1 MATHPS
7 KATRTASYLKVIAN
21 STRIEI
27 IGLLT
32 AKKQLTVTQICNKL
46 NIEQS
51 LISHHLKNMRN
62 SGILS
67 ATRDGIQI
75 YYSIASPEVL
85 GILKL
90 ANSSVGSKKVIA

>member
-7 KATRTASYLKVIAN
+7 KSTKTASFLKVIAN
-21 STRIEI
+21 PTRIDI

-32 AKKQLTVTQICNKL
+32 AKKQLSVTQICNKL

-67 ATRDGIQI
+67 AKRDGIQI
-75 YYSIASPEVL
+75 YYAIATPGVL
-85 GILKL
+85 EILKL
-90 ANSSVGSKKVIA
+90 ANSSAGSKK